1 MSIFKFKQFEVN
13 QTGCAMKVNT
23 DGVLLG
29 AMAWH
34 SAPKRILDIGTGTG
48 VIALMLAQ
56 RFPKAIIAAVEID
69 EAASLTA
76 GENFKKS
83 KFNNRLHCH
92 HIPIQEYRNADQ
104 FDLIVSNPPF
114 FVNDMKS
121 GEVRKGIARHADEDF
136 FEMLVHQTEKLLAED
151 GKLWLVLP
159 VKRADEVM
167 EIAIGIG
174 LNLVERI
181 QIRSDQDKLPFR
193 QMICL
198 SRAQENLK
206 ESYFDI
212 YESMKQH
219 TAQYKLLLRDFFLA
233 F

>member
-1 MSIFKFKQFEVN
+1 MSTFKFKQFEVN

-29 AMAWH
+29 ATAWH

-56 RFPKAIIAAVEID
+56 RFAEAIIEAVEID
-69 EAASLTA
+69 AAASLTA
-76 GENFKKS
+76 GENFSKS
-83 KFNNRLHCH
+83 KFNDRLLCQN
-92 HIPIQEYRNADQ
+92 IPIQEYNSADR

-136 FEMLVHQTEKLLAED
+136 FRMLVFQTEKLLAED

-159 VKRADEVM
+159 VKRADEVV
-167 EIAIGIG
+167 EAAKRVE

-181 QIRSDQDKLPFR
+181 QIRSDRDKLPFR

-198 SRAQENLK
+198 SRTQGNFR

-219 TAQYKLLLRDFFLA
+219 THQYKLLLRDFFLA